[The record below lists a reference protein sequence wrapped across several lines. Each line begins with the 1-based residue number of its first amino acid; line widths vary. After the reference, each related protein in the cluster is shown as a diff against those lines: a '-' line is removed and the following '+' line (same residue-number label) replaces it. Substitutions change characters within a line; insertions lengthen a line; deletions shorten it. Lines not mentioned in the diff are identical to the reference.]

1 MRTKCKRYMKFVA
14 YLLVVHCMLVNNQII
29 YNFNIS
35 VDEDE
40 FVKNV
45 RFLCPRI

>member
-14 YLLVVHCMLVNNQII
+14 YLFVVHCMLVNNQII

-35 VDEDE
+35 VDEDQ
-40 FVKNV
+40 F
-45 RFLCPRI
+45 